1 MSDPHQVSYFF
12 LWCCRPESLCFW
24 GFFVSR
30 GPPPSPPPC
39 FTCVCPCGV
48 TLEAIDGLGWLWH
61 ASLVG
66 TGPLYTNHCH
76 VDQHDV
82 SDRLCLTTRSHAV
95 VLYNTLPGVCIEKAV
110 SMKTQ
115 EELYQEVRLTPRV
128 PRVVFK
134 SNSQY
139 GQQHPRSQEARSSWN
154 QSSDSKSYG
163 ETCSNIVDYR
173 ISGVPLSAVEQQDT
187 TRENKVKNLIETFEK
202 HQHKESFFQ
211 DLSQTQKIIMFSR
224 ESQD

>member
-12 LWCCRPESLCFW
+12 LWCGRPESLCFW

-82 SDRLCLTTRSHAV
+82 SDRLCLT
-95 VLYNTLPGVCIEKAV
+95 
-110 SMKTQ
+110 
-115 EELYQEVRLTPRV
+115 
-128 PRVVFK
+128 VF
-134 SNSQY
+134 
-139 GQQHPRSQEARSSWN
+139 PE
-154 QSSDSKSYG
+154 
-163 ETCSNIVDYR
+163 
-173 ISGVPLSAVEQQDT
+173 VPLEVVEASGWMDQ
-187 TRENKVKNLIETFEK
+187 LCGIEILASTGQLFRK
-202 HQHKESFFQ
+202 KCVWPLWTVCLQPSVLR
-211 DLSQTQKIIMFSR
+211 DGDRANSWC
-224 ESQD
+224 